1 MAQNTIEKKLYDLL
15 TTKNFD
21 NFKVLDSTTGKPPI
35 DPTTGQEDLGHAD
48 LFTFDWSG
56 SAGKNYGTA
65 VILLNADGQLEIYYG
80 NNLGKGLEESADKS
94 DWFDFL
100 YQLKQFS
107 TRNFKTFAPKDL
119 NQLRLTLQGQSAISE
134 GLFESWSGTRT
145 TSWNGK
151 PQEARL
157 MIKHKRAI
165 GEGDARYRYI
175 ESLFIETAD
184 EERYKLPFK
193 SLSAGKAML
202 EHVRQGGRP
211 YDLRGSHIV
220 EMVTELNV
228 LSRFR
233 RAHQGQ
239 LFEGDT
245 AELINEAEAYQ
256 DTLKHRL
263 KSLSTNRGYTQ
274 YFESWNPAEITE
286 EDVVIEGLK
295 HLFVTQNIDSRI
307 ESALPLLARIQ
318 QQGLAM
324 KEANIFESWASRL
337 MEGTWE
343 IPETPEQ
350 QEKLIK
356 LLSAELPVGPDA
368 SNATEQLYDLIG
380 DDELFDRLEA
390 LAEKDPNADA
400 VETITTRL
408 QELSKHPAI
417 EEVLRAVGGY
427 DDNEE
432 NLDIDMNQGAPAPE
446 DEVNEIK
453 DPAIQTEDPAGTA
466 QPTYPEY
473 QDDLSS
479 VLKHAGVPETERPAP
494 DYEDGLDLEEGKMK
508 DIGTAHQDYKNM
520 SDIEF
525 IKAYG
530 QSKEQWFAKHKD
542 LIGETDGAGVMS
554 PIAETTALQG
564 QYGHSGKLQK
574 FEEIEEDVV
583 VRLRE
588 LSGLRTQTI

>member
-356 LLSAELPVGPDA
+356 LLSAELPVGHDA